1 MGRGARKCSDERVL
15 GSCRN
20 RAVCVAT
27 VSCMAE
33 TVISKTRSLRLISLV
48 AAIFLPL
55 GVYVFSVPNPVFR
68 FIIPFFVLG
77 VLAVEGVS
85 WVVLGKAS
93 EARRWVLVRSALFYT
108 AWLCTFFLIPSANLL
123 WWYMLGSV
131 PVLYL
136 GHSLVAYTGETVLI
150 SHTILTSF
158 GILLAAAAGEYY
170 FKAGS
175 LLLTTL
181 VFASLLLLARA
192 TYVFVPQQPAVRLS
206 ASLLVALF
214 ATECYA
220 ALLFLPFHYTVIGF
234 LAFLAFYVIWLC
246 AYYWQFN
253 VLTAKKVQFYVALAF
268 VLALAVLLVTP
279 WQIVS

>member
-1 MGRGARKCSDERVL
+1 
-15 GSCRN
+15 
-20 RAVCVAT
+20 
-27 VSCMAE
+27 MAE
-33 TVISKTRSLRLISLV
+33 AVISKTRSLRLVSLV
-48 AAIFLPL
+48 AAILLPL
-55 GVYVFSVPNPVFR
+55 GVYLFSVPNPVFR
-68 FIIPFFVLG
+68 FIVPFFALG
-77 VLAVEGVS
+77 VALVEGVS
-85 WVVLGKAS
+85 WIILGKAS
-93 EARRWVLVRSALFYT
+93 EARGWVLVRSMLFYV
-108 AWLCTFFLIPSANLL
+108 AWLCTFFLVPNPGLL
-123 WWYMLGSV
+123 WWYVLASI

-158 GILLAAAAGEYY
+158 GLLLAAAAGEYY

-206 ASLLVALF
+206 ASLVVALF

-234 LAFLAFYVIWLC
+234 LAFLVFYVIWLS

-253 VLTAKKVQFYVALAF
+253 VLTAKKVQFYVL
-268 VLALAVLLVTP
+268 LALALAAAVLLATP

>member
-1 MGRGARKCSDERVL
+1 
-15 GSCRN
+15 
-20 RAVCVAT
+20 
-27 VSCMAE
+27 MAE
-33 TVISKTRSLRLISLV
+33 AVNSKTRSLRLISL
-48 AAIFLPL
+48 AAAVFLPL

-68 FIIPFFVLG
+68 FSIPFFVGG
-77 VLAVEGVS
+77 VLLVEGAS
-85 WVVLGKAS
+85 WVVLGNAL
-93 EARRWVLVRSALFYT
+93 EARPWILMRSALFYT
-108 AWLCTFFLIPSANLL
+108 AWLCTFFLVPSSALL
-123 WWYMLGSV
+123 WWYVLCSV
-131 PVLYL
+131 PILYL

-181 VFASLLLLARA
+181 VFVSLLLLVRA
-192 TYVFVPQQPAVRLS
+192 TYVFVPQQSAVRLS

-234 LAFLAFYVIWLC
+234 LAFLVFYVIWLC

-253 VLTAKKVQFYVALAF
+253 VLSAKKVQFYVLFAL
-268 VLALAVLLVTP
+268 VLALVVLLVTP
-279 WQIVS
+279 WHIVS